1 MFAARLGEG
10 YAFSLCCQEF
20 GALMYSRHGGASIAG
35 ERYEAFDVL
44 ALVAGIQGLK
54 PIVEMDDSDWN
65 DHIDVNLTGT
75 ANCLRAFAPPMLKR
89 GKGRIILTS
98 STQGRHRCRVLG
110 LDLSDAQ
117 QVGSQIQVE
126 YLYNLLFR
134 APTRSIAVV

>member
-1 MFAARLGEG
+1 MAALR
-10 YAFSLCCQEF
+10 SL
-20 GALMYSRHGGASIAG
+20 A
-35 ERYEAFDVL
+35 ERYEVFDVL

-98 STQGRHRCRVLG
+98 STQGRHGTLNG
-110 LDLSDAQ
+110 AA
-117 QVGSQIQVE
+117 
-126 YLYNLLFR
+126 YP
-134 APTRSIAVV
+134 ASISAMPNR